1 MDKSYLKC
9 FCLCFLHLNYLSS
22 KKYKTKT
29 VLIPSI
35 SILLRTFLLGD
46 KVHEEPEKLNRKNKT
61 IRQNHKTKSKTYI
74 PHIFSED

>member
-1 MDKSYLKC
+1 MKI
-9 FCLCFLHLNYLSS
+9 
-22 KKYKTKT
+22 

-46 KVHEEPEKLNRKNKT
+46 KVHEEPETLNRKNKT
-61 IRQNHKTKSKTYI
+61 IKQNHKTKLKTYI